1 MKKLRYVFLVL
12 LLSSCVEEYENEYF
26 TISGKLVD
34 NGNEISKLSGQTAY
48 IRQLVGS
55 GDIEIGKTIIN
66 DSGEFTFTYLAD
78 SKING
83 TNLRI
88 AFSKSFIAD
97 TKFEFLPIRENWFK
111 EFNISDS
118 ANLIIKTT
126 KNLRISDTLRVSTNI
141 GEFIFVGPTLNNRVD
156 MLKILNTRTHLYYKL
171 NASDYISTY
180 YTPTG
185 DPIVD
190 TITLDIN
197 P

>member
-26 TISGKLVD
+26 TISVKLVE
-34 NGNEISKLSGQTAY
+34 NGNGISKLSGQTAY

-185 DPIVD
+185 DPTVD

>member
-1 MKKLRYVFLVL
+1 MKKLGYVLMVLV
-12 LLSSCVEEYENEYF
+12 LSSCVEEYEPEYI

-34 NGNEISKLSGQTAY
+34 DSQDTSRLSGETAY

-55 GDIEIGKTIIN
+55 GDREIGKTIIN

-83 TNLRI
+83 THLRI

-126 KNLRISDTLRVSTNI
+126 KNLRITDTLQVSTNI
-141 GEFIFVGPTLNNRVD
+141 GEFIFVGPTLNNKVG
-156 MLKILNTRTHLYYKL
+156 MLKLLNTRTDIYYKL
-171 NASDYISTY
+171 NGSDYISTY

-190 TITLDIN
+190 TITLTIN